1 MRDAPALLILGSFMK
16 WASAGFV
23 SVSGTDGDGWL
34 TIIAGGIAAW
44 RCWKQS
50 YFGAAIAAALGLLI
64 VILKFADLSSMS
76 DDEFI
81 TVSPGAGLYVC
92 ALGGGL
98 CAVSAI
104 RRWWQLR

>member
-1 MRDAPALLILGSFMK
+1 MK

-64 VILKFADLSSMS
+64 VIS
-76 DDEFI
+76 E
-81 TVSPGAGLYVC
+81 V
-92 ALGGGL
+92 
-98 CAVSAI
+98 
-104 RRWWQLR
+104 R